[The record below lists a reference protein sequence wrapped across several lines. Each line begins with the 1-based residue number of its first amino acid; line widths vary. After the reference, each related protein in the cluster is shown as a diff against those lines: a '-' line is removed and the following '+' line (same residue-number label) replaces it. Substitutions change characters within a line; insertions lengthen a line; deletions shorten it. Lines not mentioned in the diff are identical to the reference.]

1 MKYQSNSRYVDLA
14 IHQNVERRRISPHN
28 GADKNTVVSPSLQQ
42 NLRARPDGV
51 QPGEYSRRKSIY
63 VPRNKVSPQFI
74 AAALAITAV
83 AGFAY
88 FVLLHQS
95 GETLLRPSAD
105 SRAYT
110 EMFNYASGTDAAT
123 AVIAEPKNTLPLNTG
138 ETFSWQNYTV
148 KKGDSVSKIASLHA
162 LSMDAIIASNDLKN
176 ARSLHAGDV
185 LRIPNMDGIPYTVA
199 KGDSYQKI
207 AAAFGV
213 PLEAILDAND
223 IQDEKITIGSMLFI
237 PGAKMKSEDLKLAM
251 GELFIYPVNGRLTS
265 TYGWRKDPFTGGG
278 RRFHAAID
286 LSAAAGTPVKAAMDG
301 KVSAVG
307 FNAVFGRYLII
318 THSGG
323 YQTMYAHLNATLAAE
338 GQQVNQGDKVAEVG
352 NTGRSTG
359 AHLHFA
365 VYKNGRAINPLEYLK
380 F

>member
-1 MKYQSNSRYVDLA
+1 MKYQPHARYVDLA
-14 IHQNVERRRISPHN
+14 IHQNVERRRISPNN
-28 GADKNTVVSPSLQQ
+28 GAEKNTVVSPSLQQ
-42 NLRARPDGV
+42 TLRARPDGV

-63 VPRNKVSPQFI
+63 APRARVSPQFI
-74 AAALAITAV
+74 IGALAIAAV

-88 FVLLHQS
+88 FALLYQ
-95 GETLLRPSAD
+95 GDETLLRPSAD
-105 SRAYT
+105 SRAYI
-110 EMFNYASGTDAAT
+110 EMFNYASGVDVAT
-123 AVIAEPKNTLPLNTG
+123 AVAAEPKNMLPLNTG

-148 KKGDSVSKIASLHA
+148 KKGDSVSKIASLHS
-162 LSMDAIIASNDLKN
+162 LSMDAIISSNDLKN
-176 ARSLHAGDV
+176 ARSLHAGDI
-185 LRIPNMDGIPYTVA
+185 LRIPNMDGILYTVA

-207 AAAFGV
+207 ATAFGV

-286 LSAAAGTPVKAAMDG
+286 LSAAIGTPVKAAMDG
-301 KVSAVG
+301 KVSAIG

-323 YQTMYAHLNATLAAE
+323 YQTMYAHLNSTLAAE
-338 GQQVNQGDKVAEVG
+338 GQRVNQGDKVAEVG